1 MPDVGRT
8 KKLNDMLKV
17 ELKKI
22 EIDKFAF
29 VCDYCV
35 LKNNH
40 KLCEKYGSKCGEDK
54 AYVILDTN
62 D

>member
-1 MPDVGRT
+1 
-8 KKLNDMLKV
+8 MLKV